1 MKLCIFEDAWENL
14 FPIAYTRA
22 VFELRCGYVSLL
34 ERIVRNYPSTP
45 WCAFARDYLAGV
57 LKNRLSAPVN
67 DLSQL
72 KGDAV
77 LFINGRW
84 LMKAGELSLEGPETV
99 GVQGHDI
106 LYVRATAETLDKC
119 AAESFDKLLSN
130 LKQALP
136 PVEREATLIRYPWH
150 LIQQNP
156 EAMRADFAARN
167 QTGIHGTCSKHA
179 AVWPEDADT
188 DQIYVAPSA
197 QIHPFVAL
205 DVEHGPIYVDEG
217 AIVYPHTRIEGPA
230 YIGKNTYIVG
240 GKIREGCSIGPMCRV
255 GGEVEESII
264 HGYSNK
270 YHDGFLGHA
279 YVGEWVNLGA
289 LTTNSDLKNDYGT
302 VEVYVQGK
310 PVDSED
316 TKVGAFIGDHTKT
329 GIGCLFNTGT
339 VVGMMSLLIPHGEP
353 FPKTIPSFCWYF
365 RGRVSRGR
373 GLKPLIETA
382 RIAMGRRKVEL
393 TEAEV
398 ELFEKLYQIT
408 KPERDEAIQKGRGRK
423 E

>member
-14 FPIAYTRA
+14 FPLTYTRA
-22 VFELRCGYVSLL
+22 TFELRCGYMSLL
-34 ERIVRNYPSTP
+34 ERIRRHYPPMP
-45 WCAFARDYLAGV
+45 WCVFARDYLAGV

-84 LMKAGELSLEGPETV
+84 LMKAGELLLEGPETV
-99 GVQGHDI
+99 GVQGKDI
-106 LYVRATAETLDKC
+106 VYARATAETLDQC
-119 AAESFDKLLSN
+119 AADSFDKLLNN
-130 LKQALP
+130 LQQALP
-136 PVEREATLIRYPWH
+136 HVETQATLIGYPWH

-156 EAMRADFAARN
+156 DAMRADFAALN
-167 QTGIHGTCSKHA
+167 QTGIHGICSKHA
-179 AVWPEDADT
+179 TVWPEDAGT
-188 DQIYVAPSA
+188 DKIYVAPRA
-197 QIHPFVAL
+197 QVHPFVAL
-205 DVEHGPIYVDEG
+205 DVTHGPIYIDEG
-217 AIVYPHTRIEGPA
+217 AVVYPHTRIEGPA
-230 YIGKNTYIVG
+230 YIGKDTHIVG
-240 GKIREGCSIGPMCRV
+240 GKIREGCSIGPVCRV

-310 PVDSED
+310 PVDSGD

-339 VVGMMSLLIPHGEP
+339 VVGMMSLLIPNGEP
-353 FPKTIPSFCWYF
+353 FPKTIPSFCWFF

-393 TEAEV
+393 TEADA

-408 KPERDEAIQKGRGRK
+408 KPERDEAIKRGRERK
-423 E
+423 D

>member
-1 MKLCIFEDAWENL
+1 MKLCIFEDAWDTL
-14 FPIAYTRA
+14 FPLTYTRA
-22 VFELRCGYVSLL
+22 TFELRCGYVSLL
-34 ERIVRNYPSTP
+34 ERILRNYPSTP
-45 WCAFARDYLAGV
+45 WCVFARDYLAGV
-57 LKNRLSAPVN
+57 LKNRVSAPVN
-67 DLSQL
+67 DPAQL
-72 KGDAV
+72 KADTV

-84 LMKAGELSLEGPETV
+84 LMQAGELPLEGPEVV
-99 GVQGHDI
+99 GVQGQDV
-106 LYVRATAETLDKC
+106 LYVRAMAETLDKC
-119 AAESFDKLLSN
+119 AADSFDTLLNN
-130 LKQALP
+130 LKRTLP
-136 PVEREATLIRYPWH
+136 HVEMKATLIGYPWH

-156 EAMRADFAARN
+156 EAMKADFAAQN
-167 QTGIHGTCSKHA
+167 QTGIHGICSKHA
-179 AVWPEDADT
+179 AVWPEDEGT
-188 DQIYVAPSA
+188 DKIYVAPRA

-205 DVEHGPIYVDEG
+205 DVTHGPIYIDEG

-230 YIGKNTYIVG
+230 YIGKDTHIVG

-310 PVDSED
+310 PVDSGD

-329 GIGCLFNTGT
+329 GIGCLFTTGT
-339 VVGMMSLLIPHGEP
+339 VVGVMSLLISDGQP
-353 FPKTIPSFCWYF
+353 FPKTIPSFCWFF

-382 RIAMGRRKVEL
+382 RIAMGRRKVML
-393 TEAEV
+393 TEADV
-398 ELFEKLYQIT
+398 ALFETLYQIT
-408 KPERDEAIQKGRGRK
+408 KPERDEAIKRGR
-423 E
+423 ERRD